1 LADDHQVPWLTIAG
15 VVGDIREF
23 DPLTAPRPTMYFPIT
38 QFPESGGIL
47 RDWVVRTAGDPLTLA
62 SSVRSAI
69 WSVDKDLAVTR
80 VRTMEGVRSL
90 SIASQRLNLLL
101 FALFAALA
109 LVLATVGTYGVM
121 AYSVAQRTR
130 EIGIRMALGAR
141 RTDVLRI
148 VLAQGFRLA
157 ALGLL
162 VGIVAARALTRLMTS
177 MIYGISL
184 ASVTATRYQYA
195 YVEFVLDF

>member
-1 LADDHQVPWLTIAG
+1 
-15 VVGDIREF
+15 
-23 DPLTAPRPTMYFPIT
+23 
-38 QFPESGGIL
+38 
-47 RDWVVRTAGDPLTLA
+47 
-62 SSVRSAI
+62 
-69 WSVDKDLAVTR
+69 
-80 VRTMEGVRSL
+80 MEGVRSL

-177 MIYGISL
+177 MIYGISSTDAATFITVALLL
-184 ASVTATRYQYA
+184 AFVALAACYIPARRAMRVDPIVALRY
-195 YVEFVLDF
+195 E